1 MSDFP
6 FYAFNGSTTTNS
18 QNVNRINWLLGCHHT
33 SIIEMVQQIVKD
45 GLHISGLLAGNG
57 AIAKNASVEK
67 AVRWAIKK
75 ATSNY
80 ITYSQSNRNLK
91 NPDGYSYDCSSFI
104 ITAFYV
110 GGFDVNATYTGN
122 MRSGFTALGFT
133 WIPGSYW
140 TSSELVRGDILLD
153 EVNHTQMYI
162 GGNQD
167 VNCGSTPACVQ
178 RHENDNYGRGWDG
191 ILRYEK

>member
-1 MSDFP
+1 MSDYP

-45 GLHISGLLAGNG
+45 GLHISDLIGGSG
-57 AIAKNASVEK
+57 TIAKNASVEK
-67 AVRWAIKK
+67 AVRWAIEK

-110 GGFDVNATYTGN
+110 GGFNVDATYTGN
-122 MRSGFTALGFT
+122 MRSGFTALGWE
-133 WIPGSYW
+133 WIPGSTW
-140 TSSELVRGDILLD
+140 SASELLRGDILLN
-153 EVNHTQMYI
+153 EALHTQMYI
-162 GGNQD
+162 GGNHD
-167 VNCGSTPACVQ
+167 VNCGSTPACVE
-178 RHENDNYGRGWDG
+178 RHAVDNYGRGWDG
-191 ILRYEK
+191 ILRYAK